1 MSCAAV
7 NCTNR
12 HSPGSSTSFH
22 RFPLGDKDR
31 LQQWLVNIR
40 RDHFKPSPSS
50 RICSH
55 HFKDSCFFTNNKG
68 QMCLAKTAVPTIFFI
83 PGPFQKQPRRTQ
95 VRQRNV
101 ESHEFHTYCLKRDD
115 RRKYVEEEV
124 VLDEFVKEEDPDMT
138 ETSGTPVIYPTEIC
152 VIAVRHDHCYC
163 SWSSNTACSS
173 MEDSSSTTDMQETES
188 PEMLKY
194 NLNLVLR
201 KIKACRKKMKLKNAT
216 IRRLKRKLTSLSSII
231 SELKAKDLIETK
243 IMLPSGKASSE
254 RI

>member
-1 MSCAAV
+1 FNMSCAAV

-50 RICSH
+50 RLCSH

-68 QMCLAKTAVPTIFFI
+68 QVCLAKTAVPTLFFI

-95 VRQRNV
+95 VRQKSV

-115 RRKYVEEEV
+115 GRKFVE
-124 VLDEFVKEEDPDMT
+124 EEDPDMT

-152 VIAVRHDHCYC
+152 VVAVRHDHCYC
-163 SWSSNTACSS
+163 SWSANTACSS

-231 SELKAKDLIETK
+231 SELKRSLFTHPHVFPN
-243 IMLPSGKASSE
+243 MYYFLSSVE
-254 RI
+254 HTHTQNIF